1 MRAPKWPPMLHNTK
15 MSSGIRAEV
24 TVPGADPCPVARTS
38 KDREVTAYTV
48 SKSVNPA
55 VPEHVTEEFAVEVET
70 GEEPP
75 ELDEERVTK
84 VFETNDQTIYRFE
97 RAGDRGCPCECVE
110 MHGFP
115 VISSRAVDG
124 ALHLVFHTPDQE
136 GLRCVIESLSD
147 RYPQVEV
154 SRLVQSHSGR
164 GASPGSLEFFDKGQF
179 TDRQQ
184 EVLETAHR
192 EGYFRHPK
200 GANAGEIAEMLDIT
214 TATFIQHLSA
224 AQQKLLDAI
233 LETETE

>member
-1 MRAPKWPPMLHNTK
+1 MVLKPK

-24 TVPGADPCPVARTS
+24 TVPGAEPCPVARTS
-38 KDREVTAYTV
+38 NDREVTAYTV
-48 SKSVNPA
+48 SKSVDPA
-55 VPEHVTEEFAVEVET
+55 VPERVTEEFAVEAET
-70 GEEPP
+70 GGEP
-75 ELDEERVTK
+75 LDLEDDRLAK
-84 VFETNDQTIYRFE
+84 VFETNDQAIYRFQ

-110 MHGFP
+110 LQGFP

-124 ALHLVFHTPDQE
+124 TLHLVFHAPDQE
-136 GLRCVIESLSD
+136 GLRQVIESLSE

-154 SRLVQSHSGR
+154 SRLVQSQSGR
-164 GASPGSLEFFDKGQF
+164 DGSPGSLEFFDKGQF
-179 TDRQQ
+179 TDRQR
-184 EVLETAHR
+184 EVLQTAHR